1 MPALGRVGN
10 GSGRHE
16 GPSLGLRLG
25 SVGRGGRPAPRVSQP
40 ELLASL
46 PEPEDWAEG
55 QPSLCQGPADRPL
68 QEPGTQPRKARGEGL
83 TLPSRPAWASRSS
96 TLSLLPW
103 SHVETHA
110 FRGNRARGNL

>member
-10 GSGRHE
+10 RSGRHK
-16 GPSLGLRLG
+16 GPSPGPCLG
-25 SVGRGGRPAPRVSQP
+25 SVGCGGRPAPWVSQP
-40 ELLASL
+40 ELLASF

-68 QEPGTQPRKARGEGL
+68 REPWTQPREALGAGL

-110 FRGNRARGNL
+110 FSGNRARGNL